1 MSLVCTLAG
10 CSVKAPVYESVDDY
24 PVRKGALDEM
34 VYSPSKTTFSVW
46 SPAADSVRLRLYAEG
61 LGGEAIEE
69 VAMRRGKDGTWTC
82 SVRGDL
88 QGKFYTFQVKQSV
101 QSTPPPTPSPQAGRG
116 SDVRQSVWLE
126 ETPGIFA
133 KAVGV
138 NGRRGAVVDLRSTDP
153 EGWAEDVRPAL
164 AGAKDAI
171 VYEMHYRDYTIH
183 PSSGVVHKGKF
194 LGLTEEGTK
203 QLTINQLTINM
214 PLLSGEE
221 STPAST
227 TSQTVRA
234 ELPAGETPASPVGMA
249 TGIEHLKELGVT
261 HVQILPS
268 YDYGSIDE
276 TRLADNKYNWGYDPV
291 NYNVPE
297 GGYSTNPYEPAC
309 RIREMKQMIQAL
321 HKAGIRVV
329 MDVVYNHTFDVA
341 HSNFHNTCPGYF
353 YRYNADGSLGNASG
367 CGNET
372 ASERGMMRKF
382 IVESCRYWLTEYHID
397 GFRFDL
403 MGIHDIETMREVRAM
418 MDGIDPTLL
427 LYGEGWAAGAPLL
440 PQEELAMKAN
450 ILEIEGVGAFCD
462 DMRDALRGPF
472 SDDHQGAFLAG
483 EKGHEESIKFGIA
496 GCIDHPD
503 VDMSRVNYSKAAWAA
518 EPTQCISYVSCHD
531 DMMLTDR
538 LKASVRLQKGE
549 LERLD
554 KLAQT
559 AVLTSQGIPFL
570 WNGEEILRDKKGVHN
585 SYCSPDSIN
594 AIDWSLK
601 AQHEDVFRYYQGLIA
616 LRKAH
621 PAFRMGD
628 AELVRQHLHFLDAPE
643 GVVAYMLDG
652 EAVGDEWK
660 TIVVVLN
667 ANRKAVEVALPAGTY
682 RLACGDGK
690 CPYSGMRVDEKTTT
704 VSAQSA
710 QILHTIE

>member
-1 MSLVCTLAG
+1 MKKEILALSLVCTLAG
-10 CSVKAPVYESVDDY
+10 CGGKAPVYESVDDY
-24 PVRKGALDEM
+24 PVREGALDEM
-34 VYSPSKTTFSVW
+34 VYSPSKTTFSLW
-46 SPAADSVRLRLYAEG
+46 SPAADSVCLRLYDEG
-61 LGGEAIEE
+61 VGGEAQKAIP
-69 VAMRRGKDGTWTC
+69 MRRSKDGTWTC
-82 SVRGDL
+82 SVRRDL
-88 QGKFYTFQVKQSV
+88 QGKFYTFQVN
-101 QSTPPPTPSPQAGRG
+101 
-116 SDVRQSVWLE
+116 DME

-138 NGRRGAVVDLRSTDP
+138 NGKRAAVIDLTGTNP
-153 EGWAEDVRPAL
+153 EGWEEDSRPAF

-171 VYEMHYRDYTIH
+171 VYEMHYRDYSIH
-183 PSSGVVHKGKF
+183 PTSGVAHKGKF
-194 LGLTEEGTK
+194 LALTEEGT
-203 QLTINQLTINM
+203 Q
-214 PLLSGEE
+214 
-221 STPAST
+221 
-227 TSQTVRA
+227 A
-234 ELPAGETPASPVGMA
+234 EDGSA
-249 TGIEHLKELGVT
+249 TGIDHLKELGIT

-276 TRLADNKYNWGYDPV
+276 TKLEDNKYNWGYDPL

-297 GGYSTNPYEPAC
+297 GGYSTNPYDPAC
-309 RIREMKQMIQAL
+309 RIREMKQMIHAL

-372 ASERGMMRKF
+372 ASERPMMRKF

-418 MDGIDPTLL
+418 MDEIDPSLL

-440 PQEELAMKAN
+440 PQDELAMKAN
-450 ILEIEGVGAFCD
+450 ILKIEGVGAFCD

-496 GCIDHPD
+496 GCINHPE

-538 LKASVRLQKGE
+538 LKASIPLKTGE

-601 AQHEDVFRYYQGLIA
+601 AQHEDVFSYYQALIA

-621 PAFRMGD
+621 PAFRMGN
-628 AELVRQHLHFLDAPE
+628 AELVRQHLHFLDAPD
-643 GVVAYMLDG
+643 GVVAFELNG
-652 EAVGDEWK
+652 EAVGDNWK

-667 ANRKAVEVALPAGTY
+667 ANREQVTINLPEGTY
-682 RLACGDGK
+682 HTALTTN
-690 CPYSGMRVDEKTTT
+690 TTT
-704 VSAQSA
+704 ANSETATSQIGIPAQSA
-710 QILHTIE
+710 LILYTTNEPLH

>member
-1 MSLVCTLAG
+1 MKKQILALSLVCTLAG

-24 PVRKGALDEM
+24 PVREGALDEM
-34 VYSPSKTTFSVW
+34 VYSPQKTIFSLW
-46 SPAADSVRLRLYAEG
+46 SPAADSVWLRLYAEG
-61 LGGEAIEE
+61 LGGEAQEA

-88 QGKFYTFQVKQSV
+88 QGKFYTFQV
-101 QSTPPPTPSPQAGRG
+101 
-116 SDVRQSVWLE
+116 DDME
-126 ETPGIFA
+126 ETPGSFA

-138 NGRRGAVVDLRSTDP
+138 NGRRGAVIDLRSTDP
-153 EGWAEDVRPAL
+153 EGWAEDVRPAF

-171 VYEMHYRDYTIH
+171 VYEMHYRDYSIH
-183 PSSGVVHKGKF
+183 PTSGVAHKGKF
-194 LGLTEEGTK
+194 LALTEKGT
-203 QLTINQLTINM
+203 QVSPM
-214 PLLSGEE
+214 VRPGDR
-221 STPAST
+221 
-227 TSQTVRA
+227 TSIT
-234 ELPAGETPASPVGMA
+234 AGETPASPVGMA
-249 TGIEHLKELGVT
+249 TGIEHLKEMGVT

-276 TRLADNKYNWGYDPV
+276 TRLEDNRYNWGYDPV
-291 NYNVPE
+291 NYNAPE
-297 GGYSTNPYEPAC
+297 GGYSTNPYDPTC
-309 RIREMKQMIQAL
+309 RIREMKEMIQAL

-403 MGIHDIETMREVRAM
+403 MGIHDIETMRAVRAM
-418 MDGIDPTLL
+418 MDGIDPSLL

-440 PQEELAMKAN
+440 PQDELAMKAN
-450 ILEIEGVGAFCD
+450 ILQIEGVGAFCD

-472 SDDHQGAFLAG
+472 SDDHKGAFLAG

-496 GCIDHPD
+496 GCIEHPE

-538 LKASVRLQKGE
+538 LKASIRLKKGE

-601 AQHEDVFRYYQGLIA
+601 AKHEDVFRYYQGLIA

-621 PAFRMGD
+621 PAFRMGEAD
-628 AELVRQHLHFLDAPE
+628 LVRKHLHFLDAPE
-643 GVVAYMLDG
+643 GVVAYALDG

-682 RLACGDGK
+682 RLACGDGE

-710 QILHTIE
+710 QILYTIE

>member
-1 MSLVCTLAG
+1 MKKQILALSLVCTLAG

-24 PVRKGALDEM
+24 PVREGALDEM
-34 VYSPSKTTFSVW
+34 VYSPQKTIFSLW
-46 SPAADSVRLRLYAEG
+46 SPAADSVWLRLYAEG
-61 LGGEAIEE
+61 LGGEAQEA

-88 QGKFYTFQVKQSV
+88 QGKFYTFQV
-101 QSTPPPTPSPQAGRG
+101 
-116 SDVRQSVWLE
+116 DDME

-138 NGRRGAVVDLRSTDP
+138 NGRRGAVIDLRSTDP
-153 EGWAEDVRPAL
+153 EGWAEDVRPAF

-171 VYEMHYRDYTIH
+171 VYEMHYRDYSIH
-183 PSSGVVHKGKF
+183 PSSGVAHKGKF
-194 LGLTEEGTK
+194 LALTEKGT
-203 QLTINQLTINM
+203 QVSPM
-214 PLLSGEE
+214 VRLSTNRDNTSDCTSITQE
-221 STPAST
+221 SSKVRPGDR
-227 TSQTVRA
+227 TS
-234 ELPAGETPASPVGMA
+234 LNSA

-276 TRLADNKYNWGYDPV
+276 TRLEDNKYNWGYDPV
-291 NYNVPE
+291 NYNAPE
-297 GGYSTNPYEPAC
+297 GGYSTNPYDPAC
-309 RIREMKQMIQAL
+309 RIREMKEMIQAL

-403 MGIHDIETMREVRAM
+403 MGIHDIETMRAVRAM

-450 ILEIEGVGAFCD
+450 ILRIEGVGAFCD

-472 SDDHQGAFLAG
+472 SDDHKGAFLAG

-496 GCIDHPD
+496 GCIEHPD

-538 LKASVRLQKGE
+538 LKASISLKKGE

-570 WNGEEILRDKKGVHN
+570 WNGEEILRNKKGVHN

-621 PAFRMGD
+621 PAFRMGNAD
-628 AELVRQHLHFLDAPE
+628 LVRKHLHFLDAPE
-643 GVVAYMLDG
+643 GVVAYALDG
-652 EAVGDEWK
+652 EAVGDDWK

-667 ANRKAVEVALPAGTY
+667 ANRKAVEVALPAGAY
-682 RLACGDGK
+682 RLACGDGE

-710 QILHTIE
+710 QILYTKE

>member
-1 MSLVCTLAG
+1 MKKQILALSLVCTLAG

-24 PVRKGALDEM
+24 PVREGALDEM
-34 VYSPSKTTFSVW
+34 VYSPQKTMFSLW
-46 SPAADSVRLRLYAEG
+46 SPAADSVWLRLYAEG
-61 LGGEAIEE
+61 LGGEAQEA

-88 QGKFYTFQVKQSV
+88 QGKFYTFQV
-101 QSTPPPTPSPQAGRG
+101 
-116 SDVRQSVWLE
+116 DDME

-138 NGRRGAVVDLRSTDP
+138 NGRRGAVIDLRSTDP
-153 EGWAEDVRPAL
+153 EGWAEDVRPAF

-171 VYEMHYRDYTIH
+171 VYEMHYRDYSIH
-183 PSSGVVHKGKF
+183 PSSGVAHKGKF
-194 LGLTEEGTK
+194 LALTEEGTK
-203 QLTINQLTINM
+203 VSPM
-214 PLLSGEE
+214 VRPGDR
-221 STPAST
+221 
-227 TSQTVRA
+227 TSIT
-234 ELPAGETPASPVGMA
+234 AGETPASPVGMA
-249 TGIEHLKELGVT
+249 TGIEHLKEMGVT

-276 TRLADNKYNWGYDPV
+276 TRLEDNKYNWGYDPV
-291 NYNVPE
+291 NYNAPE
-297 GGYSTNPYEPAC
+297 GGYSTNPYDPAC
-309 RIREMKQMIQAL
+309 RIREMKEMIQAL

-403 MGIHDIETMREVRAM
+403 MGIHDIETMRAVRAM

-450 ILEIEGVGAFCD
+450 ILQIEGVGAFCD

-472 SDDHQGAFLAG
+472 SDDHKGAFLAG

-496 GCIDHPD
+496 GCIEHPE
-503 VDMSRVNYSKAAWAA
+503 VDMNRVNYSKAAWAA

-538 LKASVRLQKGE
+538 LKASIRLKKGE

-601 AQHEDVFRYYQGLIA
+601 AKHEDVFRYYQGLIA

-621 PAFRMGD
+621 PAFRMGE
-628 AELVRQHLHFLDAPE
+628 AELVRKHLHFLDAPE
-643 GVVAYMLDG
+643 GVVAYALDG

-667 ANRKAVEVALPAGTY
+667 ANRKAVEVALPAGAY
-682 RLACGDGK
+682 RLACGDGE

>member
-1 MSLVCTLAG
+1 MKKQILALSLVCTLAG

-24 PVRKGALDEM
+24 PVREGALDEM
-34 VYSPSKTTFSVW
+34 VYSPQKTMFSLW
-46 SPAADSVRLRLYAEG
+46 SPAADSVWLRLYAEG
-61 LGGEAIEE
+61 LGGEAQEA

-88 QGKFYTFQVKQSV
+88 QGKFYTFQV
-101 QSTPPPTPSPQAGRG
+101 
-116 SDVRQSVWLE
+116 DNME

-138 NGRRGAVVDLRSTDP
+138 NGKRGAVIDLRSTDP
-153 EGWAEDVRPAL
+153 EGWAEDVRPAF

-171 VYEMHYRDYTIH
+171 VYEMHYRDYSIH
-183 PSSGVVHKGKF
+183 PSSGVAHKGKF
-194 LGLTEEGTK
+194 LALTEKGT
-203 QLTINQLTINM
+203 QAE
-214 PLLSGEE
+214 SGN
-221 STPAST
+221 
-227 TSQTVRA
+227 
-234 ELPAGETPASPVGMA
+234 A
-249 TGIEHLKELGVT
+249 TGIEHLKEMGVT

-276 TRLADNKYNWGYDPV
+276 TRLEDNKYNWGYDPV
-291 NYNVPE
+291 NYNAPE
-297 GGYSTNPYEPAC
+297 GGYSTNPYDPAC
-309 RIREMKQMIQAL
+309 RIREMKEMIQAL

-450 ILEIEGVGAFCD
+450 ILRIEGVGAFCD

-472 SDDHQGAFLAG
+472 SDDHKGAFLAG

-496 GCIDHPD
+496 GCIEHPE

-538 LKASVRLQKGE
+538 LKASVRLKKGE

-621 PAFRMGD
+621 PAFRMGE
-628 AELVRQHLHFLDAPE
+628 AELVRKHLHFLDAPE
-643 GVVAYMLDG
+643 GVVAYALDG

-682 RLACGDGK
+682 RLACGDGE
-690 CPYSGMRVDEKTTT
+690 CPYLGMRVDEKTTT

-710 QILHTIE
+710 QILYTIE

>member
-1 MSLVCTLAG
+1 MKKQILALSLVCTLAG
-10 CSVKAPVYESVDDY
+10 CSVKAPVYDSVDDY
-24 PVRKGALDEM
+24 PVREGALDEM
-34 VYSPSKTTFSVW
+34 VYSPQKTMFSLW
-46 SPAADSVRLRLYAEG
+46 SPAADSVWLRLYAEG
-61 LGGEAIEE
+61 LGGEAQEA

-88 QGKFYTFQVKQSV
+88 QGKFYTFQV
-101 QSTPPPTPSPQAGRG
+101 
-116 SDVRQSVWLE
+116 DDME

-138 NGRRGAVVDLRSTDP
+138 NGRRGAVIDLRSTDP
-153 EGWAEDVRPAL
+153 EGWAEDVRPAF

-183 PSSGVVHKGKF
+183 PSSGVAHKGKF
-194 LGLTEEGTK
+194 LALTEEGT
-203 QLTINQLTINM
+203 QVSPM
-214 PLLSGEE
+214 VRPGDR
-221 STPAST
+221 
-227 TSQTVRA
+227 TSIT
-234 ELPAGETPASPVGMA
+234 AGETPASPVGMA
-249 TGIEHLKELGVT
+249 TGIEHLKEMGVT

-276 TRLADNKYNWGYDPV
+276 TRLEDNRYNWGYDPV
-291 NYNVPE
+291 NYNAPE
-297 GGYSTNPYEPAC
+297 GGYSTNPYDPAC
-309 RIREMKQMIQAL
+309 RIREMKEMIQAL

-353 YRYNADGSLGNASG
+353 YRYHADGSLGNASG

-372 ASERGMMRKF
+372 ASEHGMMRKF

-450 ILEIEGVGAFCD
+450 ILQIEGVGAFCD

-472 SDDHQGAFLAG
+472 SDDHKGAFLAG

-496 GCIDHPD
+496 GCIEHPE

-538 LKASVRLQKGE
+538 LKASVRLKKGE

-621 PAFRMGD
+621 PAFRMGEAD
-628 AELVRQHLHFLDAPE
+628 LVRKHLHFLDAPE
-643 GVVAYMLDG
+643 GVVAYALDG

-667 ANRKAVEVALPAGTY
+667 ANRKAVEVALPAGAY
-682 RLACGDGK
+682 RLACGDGE

>member
-1 MSLVCTLAG
+1 MKKQILALSLVCTLAG

-24 PVRKGALDEM
+24 PVREGALDEM
-34 VYSPSKTTFSVW
+34 VYSPQKTMFSLW
-46 SPAADSVRLRLYAEG
+46 SPAADSVWLRLYAEG
-61 LGGEAIEE
+61 LGGEAQEA

-88 QGKFYTFQVKQSV
+88 QGKFYTFQV
-101 QSTPPPTPSPQAGRG
+101 
-116 SDVRQSVWLE
+116 DDME

-138 NGRRGAVVDLRSTDP
+138 NGRRGAVIDLRSTDP
-153 EGWAEDVRPAL
+153 EGWAEDVRPAF

-183 PSSGVVHKGKF
+183 PSSGVAHKGKF
-194 LGLTEEGTK
+194 LALTEEGT
-203 QLTINQLTINM
+203 QVSPM
-214 PLLSGEE
+214 VRPGDR
-221 STPAST
+221 
-227 TSQTVRA
+227 TSIT
-234 ELPAGETPASPVGMA
+234 AGETPASPVGMA
-249 TGIEHLKELGVT
+249 TGIEHLKEMGVT

-276 TRLADNKYNWGYDPV
+276 TRLEDNRYNWGYDPV
-291 NYNVPE
+291 NYNAPE
-297 GGYSTNPYEPAC
+297 GGYSTNPYDPAC
-309 RIREMKQMIQAL
+309 RIREMKEMIQAL

-353 YRYNADGSLGNASG
+353 YRYHADGSLGNASG

-372 ASERGMMRKF
+372 ASEHGMMRKF

-450 ILEIEGVGAFCD
+450 ILQIEGVGAFCD

-472 SDDHQGAFLAG
+472 SDDHKGAFLAG

-496 GCIDHPD
+496 GCIEHPE

-538 LKASVRLQKGE
+538 LKASVRLKKGE

-621 PAFRMGD
+621 PAFRMGEAD
-628 AELVRQHLHFLDAPE
+628 LVRKHLHFLDAPE
-643 GVVAYMLDG
+643 GVVAYALDG

-667 ANRKAVEVALPAGTY
+667 ANRKAVEVALPAGAY
-682 RLACGDGK
+682 RLACGDGE

>member
-1 MSLVCTLAG
+1 MKKQILALSLVCTLAG

-24 PVRKGALDEM
+24 PVREGALDEM
-34 VYSPSKTTFSVW
+34 VYSPQKTMFSLW
-46 SPAADSVRLRLYAEG
+46 SPAADSVWLRLYAEG
-61 LGGEAIEE
+61 LGGEAQEA

-88 QGKFYTFQVKQSV
+88 QGKFYTFQV
-101 QSTPPPTPSPQAGRG
+101 
-116 SDVRQSVWLE
+116 DNME

-138 NGRRGAVVDLRSTDP
+138 NGKRGAVIDLRSTDP
-153 EGWAEDVRPAL
+153 EGWAEDVRPAF

-171 VYEMHYRDYTIH
+171 VYEMHYRDYSIH

-194 LGLTEEGTK
+194 LALTEEGTK
-203 QLTINQLTINM
+203 AE
-214 PLLSGEE
+214 SGN
-221 STPAST
+221 
-227 TSQTVRA
+227 
-234 ELPAGETPASPVGMA
+234 A
-249 TGIEHLKELGVT
+249 TGIEHLKEMGVT

-276 TRLADNKYNWGYDPV
+276 TRLEDNNYNWGYDPV
-291 NYNVPE
+291 NYNAPE
-297 GGYSTNPYEPAC
+297 GGYSTNPYDPAC
-309 RIREMKQMIQAL
+309 RIREMKEMIQAL

-353 YRYNADGSLGNASG
+353 YRYHTDGSLGNASG

-403 MGIHDIETMREVRAM
+403 MGIHDIETMRAVRAM

-450 ILEIEGVGAFCD
+450 ILQIEGVGAFCD

-472 SDDHQGAFLAG
+472 SDDHKGAFLAG

-496 GCIDHPD
+496 GCIEHPE

-538 LKASVRLQKGE
+538 LKASVRLKKGE

-621 PAFRMGD
+621 PAFRMGE
-628 AELVRQHLHFLDAPE
+628 AELVRKHLHFLDAPE
-643 GVVAYMLDG
+643 GVVAYALDG

-667 ANRKAVEVALPAGTY
+667 ANRKAVEVALPAGAY
-682 RLACGDGK
+682 RLACGDGE
-690 CPYSGMRVDEKTTT
+690 CPYSGMRVDEKTTN

>member
-1 MSLVCTLAG
+1 MKKEILALSLVCTLAG
-10 CSVKAPVYESVDDY
+10 CGGKAPVYESVGDY
-24 PVRKGALDEM
+24 PVGEGALDEM
-34 VYSPSKTTFSVW
+34 VYSPSKTTFSLW
-46 SPAADSVRLRLYAEG
+46 SPAADSVCLRLYDEG
-61 LGGEAIEE
+61 VGGEAQEAIP
-69 VAMRRGKDGTWTC
+69 MRRSKDGTWTC

-88 QGKFYTFQVKQSV
+88 KGKFYTFQVN
-101 QSTPPPTPSPQAGRG
+101 
-116 SDVRQSVWLE
+116 DME

-138 NGRRGAVVDLRSTDP
+138 NGKRAAVIDLTGTNP
-153 EGWAEDVRPAL
+153 EGWEEDSRPDFD
-164 AGAKDAI
+164 GAKDAI
-171 VYEMHYRDYTIH
+171 VYEMHYRDYSIH
-183 PSSGVVHKGKF
+183 PTSGVAHKGKF
-194 LGLTEEGTK
+194 LALTEEGT
-203 QLTINQLTINM
+203 QAED
-214 PLLSGEE
+214 G
-221 STPAST
+221 ST
-227 TSQTVRA
+227 T
-234 ELPAGETPASPVGMA
+234 
-249 TGIEHLKELGVT
+249 GIDHLKELGIT

-276 TRLADNKYNWGYDPV
+276 TRLEDNKYNWGYDPL

-372 ASERGMMRKF
+372 ASERPMMRKF

-418 MDGIDPTLL
+418 MDEIDPSLL

-440 PQEELAMKAN
+440 PQDELAMKAN
-450 ILEIEGVGAFCD
+450 ILKIEGVGAFCD

-496 GCIDHPD
+496 GCIEHPE

-538 LKASVRLQKGE
+538 LKASISLKTGE

-601 AQHEDVFRYYQGLIA
+601 AQHEDVFSYYQALIA

-621 PAFRMGD
+621 PAFRMGN
-628 AELVRQHLHFLDAPE
+628 AELVRQHLHFLDAPD
-643 GVVAYMLDG
+643 GVVAYALDG

-667 ANRKAVEVALPAGTY
+667 ANREQVTINLPEGTY
-682 RLACGDGK
+682 HTALTTN
-690 CPYSGMRVDEKTTT
+690 TTT
-704 VSAQSA
+704 ANSETVTSQIGIPAQTA
-710 QILHTIE
+710 LILYTTNEPLP

>member
-1 MSLVCTLAG
+1 MNKQILALSLVCTLAG
-10 CSVKAPVYESVDDY
+10 CSVKAPVYESADDY
-24 PVRKGALDEM
+24 PVREGALDEM
-34 VYSPSKTTFSVW
+34 VYSPQKTTFSLW
-46 SPAADSVRLRLYAEG
+46 SPAADSVWLRLYAEG
-61 LGGEAIEE
+61 LGGEAQEA

-88 QGKFYTFQVKQSV
+88 QGKFYTFQV
-101 QSTPPPTPSPQAGRG
+101 
-116 SDVRQSVWLE
+116 DDME

-138 NGRRGAVVDLRSTDP
+138 NGKRGAVIDLRSTDP
-153 EGWAEDVRPAL
+153 EGWAEVVRPAF

-171 VYEMHYRDYTIH
+171 VYEMHYRDYSIH
-183 PSSGVVHKGKF
+183 PSSGVAHKGKF
-194 LGLTEEGTK
+194 LALTEKGT
-203 QLTINQLTINM
+203 QVSPM
-214 PLLSGEE
+214 VRPGDR
-221 STPAST
+221 
-227 TSQTVRA
+227 TSIT
-234 ELPAGETPASPVGMA
+234 AGETPASPVGMA
-249 TGIEHLKELGVT
+249 TGIEHLKEMGVT

-276 TRLADNKYNWGYDPV
+276 TRLEDNKYNWGYDPV
-291 NYNVPE
+291 NYNAPE
-297 GGYSTNPYEPAC
+297 GGYSTNPYDPTC
-309 RIREMKQMIQAL
+309 RIREMKEMIQAL

-353 YRYNADGSLGNASG
+353 YRYHADGSLGNASG

-440 PQEELAMKAN
+440 PQDELAMKAN
-450 ILEIEGVGAFCD
+450 ILRIEGVGAFCD

-472 SDDHQGAFLAG
+472 SDDHKGAFLAG

-496 GCIDHPD
+496 GCIEHPE

-538 LKASVRLQKGE
+538 LKASVRLKKGE

-621 PAFRMGD
+621 PAFRMGE
-628 AELVRQHLHFLDAPE
+628 AELVRKHLHFLDAPE
-643 GVVAYMLDG
+643 GVVAYALDG

-667 ANRKAVEVALPAGTY
+667 ANRKAVEVALPAGAY
-682 RLACGDGK
+682 RLACGDGE

>member
-1 MSLVCTLAG
+1 MKKQILALSLVCTLAG
-10 CSVKAPVYESVDDY
+10 CSVKAPVYDSVDDY
-24 PVRKGALDEM
+24 PVREGALDEM
-34 VYSPSKTTFSVW
+34 VYSPQKTTFSLW
-46 SPAADSVRLRLYAEG
+46 SPAADSVWLRLYAEG
-61 LGGEAIEE
+61 LGGEAQEA

-88 QGKFYTFQVKQSV
+88 QGKFYTFQV
-101 QSTPPPTPSPQAGRG
+101 
-116 SDVRQSVWLE
+116 DDME

-138 NGRRGAVVDLRSTDP
+138 NGKRGAVIDLRSTDP
-153 EGWAEDVRPAL
+153 EGWAEDVRPAF

-171 VYEMHYRDYTIH
+171 VYEMHYRDYSIH
-183 PSSGVVHKGKF
+183 PSSGVAHKGKF
-194 LGLTEEGTK
+194 LALTEEGT
-203 QLTINQLTINM
+203 QAE
-214 PLLSGEE
+214 SGN
-221 STPAST
+221 
-227 TSQTVRA
+227 
-234 ELPAGETPASPVGMA
+234 A
-249 TGIEHLKELGVT
+249 TGIEHLKEMGVT

-276 TRLADNKYNWGYDPV
+276 TRLEDNRYNWGYDPV
-291 NYNVPE
+291 NYNAPE
-297 GGYSTNPYEPAC
+297 GGYSTNPYDPAC
-309 RIREMKQMIQAL
+309 RIREMKEMIQAL

-450 ILEIEGVGAFCD
+450 ILRIEGVGAFCD

-472 SDDHQGAFLAG
+472 SDDHKGAFLAG

-496 GCIDHPD
+496 GCIEHPE

-538 LKASVRLQKGE
+538 LKASVRLKKGE

-621 PAFRMGD
+621 PAFRMGE
-628 AELVRQHLHFLDAPE
+628 AELVRKHLHFLDAPE
-643 GVVAYMLDG
+643 GVVAYALDG

-667 ANRKAVEVALPAGTY
+667 ANRKAVEVALPAGAY
-682 RLACGDGK
+682 RLACGDGE

-710 QILHTIE
+710 QILYTKE

>member
-1 MSLVCTLAG
+1 MNKQILALSLVCTLAG
-10 CSVKAPVYESVDDY
+10 CSLKAPVYDSVDDY
-24 PVRKGALDEM
+24 PVREGALDEM
-34 VYSPSKTTFSVW
+34 VYSPQKTTFSLW
-46 SPAADSVRLRLYAEG
+46 SPAADSVWLRLYAEG
-61 LGGEAIEE
+61 LGGEAQEA

-88 QGKFYTFQVKQSV
+88 QGKFYTFQV
-101 QSTPPPTPSPQAGRG
+101 
-116 SDVRQSVWLE
+116 DDME

-138 NGRRGAVVDLRSTDP
+138 NGRRGAVIDLRSTDP
-153 EGWAEDVRPAL
+153 EGWVEDVRPAF

-171 VYEMHYRDYTIH
+171 VYEMHYRDYSIH
-183 PSSGVVHKGKF
+183 PSSGVAHKGKF
-194 LGLTEEGTK
+194 LALTEEGTK
-203 QLTINQLTINM
+203 AE
-214 PLLSGEE
+214 SG
-221 STPAST
+221 T
-227 TSQTVRA
+227 
-234 ELPAGETPASPVGMA
+234 A
-249 TGIEHLKELGVT
+249 TGIEHLKEMGVT

-276 TRLADNKYNWGYDPV
+276 TRLEDNRYNWGYDPV
-291 NYNVPE
+291 NYNAPE
-297 GGYSTNPYEPAC
+297 GGYSTNPYDPAC
-309 RIREMKQMIQAL
+309 RIREMKEMIQAL

-450 ILEIEGVGAFCD
+450 ILRIEGVGAFCD

-472 SDDHQGAFLAG
+472 SDDQKGAFLAG

-496 GCIDHPD
+496 GCIEHPE

-538 LKASVRLQKGE
+538 LKASILLKKGE

-621 PAFRMGD
+621 PAFRMGE
-628 AELVRQHLHFLDAPE
+628 AELVRKHLHFLDAPE
-643 GVVAYMLDG
+643 GVVAYALDG

-667 ANRKAVEVALPAGTY
+667 ANRKAVEVALPAGAY
-682 RLACGDGK
+682 RLACGDGE
-690 CPYSGMRVDEKTTT
+690 CPYSGMRVNEKTTT

>member
-1 MSLVCTLAG
+1 MKKQILALSLVCTLAG

-24 PVRKGALDEM
+24 PVREGALDEM
-34 VYSPSKTTFSVW
+34 VYSPQKTIFSLW
-46 SPAADSVRLRLYAEG
+46 SPAADSVWLRLYAEG
-61 LGGEAIEE
+61 LGGEAQEA

-88 QGKFYTFQVKQSV
+88 QGKFYTFQV
-101 QSTPPPTPSPQAGRG
+101 
-116 SDVRQSVWLE
+116 DDME

-138 NGRRGAVVDLRSTDP
+138 NGRRGAVIDLRSTDP
-153 EGWAEDVRPAL
+153 EGWAEDVRPAF

-171 VYEMHYRDYTIH
+171 VYEMHYRDYSIH
-183 PSSGVVHKGKF
+183 PSSGVAHKGKF
-194 LGLTEEGTK
+194 LALTEEGTK
-203 QLTINQLTINM
+203 VSPM
-214 PLLSGEE
+214 VRPGDR
-221 STPAST
+221 
-227 TSQTVRA
+227 TS
-234 ELPAGETPASPVGMA
+234 LNSA
-249 TGIEHLKELGVT
+249 TGIEHLKEMGVT

-276 TRLADNKYNWGYDPV
+276 TRLEDNQYNWGYDPV
-291 NYNVPE
+291 NYNAPE
-297 GGYSTNPYEPAC
+297 GGYSTNPYDPAC
-309 RIREMKQMIQAL
+309 RIREMKEMIQAL

-450 ILEIEGVGAFCD
+450 ILRIEGVGAFCD

-472 SDDHQGAFLAG
+472 SDDHKGAFLAG

-496 GCIDHPD
+496 GCIEHPE

-538 LKASVRLQKGE
+538 LKASVRLKKGE

-621 PAFRMGD
+621 PAFRMGE
-628 AELVRQHLHFLDAPE
+628 AELVRKHLHFLDAPE
-643 GVVAYMLDG
+643 GVVAYAMDG

-667 ANRKAVEVALPAGTY
+667 ANRKAVEVALPAGAY
-682 RLACGDGK
+682 RLACGDGE

>member
-1 MSLVCTLAG
+1 MNKQILALSLVCTLAG
-10 CSVKAPVYESVDDY
+10 CSLKAPVYDSVDDY
-24 PVRKGALDEM
+24 PVREGALDEM
-34 VYSPSKTTFSVW
+34 VYSPQKTTFSLW
-46 SPAADSVRLRLYAEG
+46 SPAADSVWLRLYAEG
-61 LGGEAIEE
+61 LGGEAQEA

-88 QGKFYTFQVKQSV
+88 QGKFYTFQV
-101 QSTPPPTPSPQAGRG
+101 
-116 SDVRQSVWLE
+116 DDME

-138 NGRRGAVVDLRSTDP
+138 NGRRGAVIDLRSTDP
-153 EGWAEDVRPAL
+153 EGWVEDVRPAF

-171 VYEMHYRDYTIH
+171 VYEMHYRDYSIH
-183 PSSGVVHKGKF
+183 PSSGVAHKGKF
-194 LGLTEEGTK
+194 LALTEEGTK
-203 QLTINQLTINM
+203 AE
-214 PLLSGEE
+214 SG
-221 STPAST
+221 T
-227 TSQTVRA
+227 
-234 ELPAGETPASPVGMA
+234 A
-249 TGIEHLKELGVT
+249 TGIEHLKEMGVT

-276 TRLADNKYNWGYDPV
+276 TRLEDNRYNWGYDPV
-291 NYNVPE
+291 NYNAPE
-297 GGYSTNPYEPAC
+297 GGYSTNPYDPAC
-309 RIREMKQMIQAL
+309 RIREMKEMIQAL

-450 ILEIEGVGAFCD
+450 ILRIEGVGAFCD

-472 SDDHQGAFLAG
+472 SDDQKGAFLAG

-496 GCIDHPD
+496 GCIEHPE

-538 LKASVRLQKGE
+538 LKASVRLKKGE

-621 PAFRMGD
+621 PAFRMGE
-628 AELVRQHLHFLDAPE
+628 AELVRKHLHFLDAPE
-643 GVVAYMLDG
+643 GVVAYALDG

-667 ANRKAVEVALPAGTY
+667 ANRKAVEVALPAGAY
-682 RLACGDGK
+682 RLACGDGE
-690 CPYSGMRVDEKTTT
+690 CPYSGMRVNEKTTT

>member
-1 MSLVCTLAG
+1 MRRILGSQETGTKNQETGLIRNYIDIIKKQILALSLVCTLAG
-10 CSVKAPVYESVDDY
+10 CGGKAPVYESVDDY
-24 PVRKGALDEM
+24 PVRRGALDEM
-34 VYSPSKTTFSVW
+34 VYSPEKTTFSVW

-61 LGGEAIEE
+61 LGGEALEE

-82 SVRGDL
+82 CVRGDL
-88 QGKFYTFQVKQSV
+88 QGKFYTFQVN
-101 QSTPPPTPSPQAGRG
+101 
-116 SDVRQSVWLE
+116 DME

-183 PSSGVVHKGKF
+183 PSSGVAHKGKF
-194 LGLTEEGTK
+194 LALTEPNTTAE
-203 QLTINQLTINM
+203 
-214 PLLSGEE
+214 SG
-221 STPAST
+221 S
-227 TSQTVRA
+227 
-234 ELPAGETPASPVGMA
+234 A
-249 TGIEHLKELGVT
+249 TGIDHLKELGIT

-276 TRLADNKYNWGYDPV
+276 TRLEDNKYNWGYDPV

-297 GGYSTNPYEPAC
+297 GGYSTNPYEPTC
-309 RIREMKQMIQAL
+309 RIREMKEMIQAL

-341 HSNFHNTCPGYF
+341 HSNFHNTCPDYF
-353 YRYNADGSLGNASG
+353 YRYNEDGSLGNASG

-372 ASERGMMRKF
+372 ASERPMMRKF
-382 IVESCRYWLTEYHID
+382 IVESCHYWLTEYHID

-418 MDGIDPTLL
+418 MDEIDPSLL

-472 SDDHQGAFLAG
+472 SDDHKGAFLAG

-496 GCIDHPD
+496 GCIEHPD

-518 EPTQCISYVSCHD
+518 KPTQCISYVSCHD

-538 LKASVRLQKGE
+538 LKASISLKKGE

-594 AIDWSLK
+594 AIDWALK

-628 AELVRQHLHFLDAPE
+628 AALVRRHLHFLDAPE
-643 GVVAYMLDG
+643 GVVAYALDG

-667 ANRKAVEVALPAGTY
+667 ANREDVAVNLPAGAY
-682 RLACGDGK
+682 RLACGDGE
-690 CPYSGMRVDEKTTT
+690 CPYSGMRVDEKITH
-704 VSAQSA
+704 VGAQSA
-710 QILHTIE
+710 QILYAVE

>member
-1 MSLVCTLAG
+1 MKKQILALSFVYTLAG

-24 PVRKGALDEM
+24 PVREGALDEM
-34 VYSPSKTTFSVW
+34 VYSPQKTMFSLW
-46 SPAADSVRLRLYAEG
+46 SPAADSVWLRLYSEG
-61 LGGEAIEE
+61 LGGEAQEA

-88 QGKFYTFQVKQSV
+88 QGKFYTFQV
-101 QSTPPPTPSPQAGRG
+101 
-116 SDVRQSVWLE
+116 DDME

-138 NGRRGAVVDLRSTDP
+138 NGRRGAVIDLRSTDP
-153 EGWAEDVRPAL
+153 EGWAEDVRPAF

-171 VYEMHYRDYTIH
+171 VYEMHYRDYSIH
-183 PSSGVVHKGKF
+183 PTSGVAHKGKF
-194 LGLTEEGTK
+194 LALTEEGTK

-221 STPAST
+221 STPASPVEPRPLT
-227 TSQTVRA
+227 PSPQ
-234 ELPAGETPASPVGMA
+234 AGRGSTPASPVGMA
-249 TGIEHLKELGVT
+249 TGIEHLKEMGVT

-276 TRLADNKYNWGYDPV
+276 TRLEDNKYNWGYDPV
-291 NYNVPE
+291 NYNAPE
-297 GGYSTNPYEPAC
+297 GGYSTNPYDPTC
-309 RIREMKQMIQAL
+309 RIREMKEMIQAL

-450 ILEIEGVGAFCD
+450 ILRIEGVGAFCD

-472 SDDHQGAFLAG
+472 SDDHKGAFLAG

-496 GCIDHPD
+496 GCIEHPE
-503 VDMSRVNYSKAAWAA
+503 VDMSRVNYSKTAWAA

-538 LKASVRLQKGE
+538 LKASIPLREGE

-621 PAFRMGD
+621 PAFRMGE
-628 AELVRQHLHFLDAPE
+628 AELVRKHLHFLDAPE
-643 GVVAYMLDG
+643 GVVAYALDG

-660 TIVVVLN
+660 TIVVVLK
-667 ANRKAVEVALPAGTY
+667 ANRKAVEVALPAGVY
-682 RLACGDGK
+682 RLACGDGE

-710 QILHTIE
+710 QILYTIE

>member
-1 MSLVCTLAG
+1 MKKQILALSLVCTLAG
-10 CSVKAPVYESVDDY
+10 CGGKAPVYESVDDY
-24 PVRKGALDEM
+24 PVREGALDEM
-34 VYSPSKTTFSVW
+34 VYSPEKTTFSLW

-61 LGGEAIEE
+61 LGGEALEQ

-82 SVRGDL
+82 CVRGDL
-88 QGKFYTFQVKQSV
+88 QGKFYTFQVN
-101 QSTPPPTPSPQAGRG
+101 
-116 SDVRQSVWLE
+116 DME

-183 PSSGVVHKGKF
+183 PSSGVAHRGKF
-194 LGLTEEGTK
+194 LALKESNTQVSWRCGLQAAPSSPDGIEERNEQT
-203 QLTINQLTINM
+203 TI
-214 PLLSGEE
+214 
-221 STPAST
+221 
-227 TSQTVRA
+227 
-234 ELPAGETPASPVGMA
+234 A
-249 TGIEHLKELGVT
+249 TGIDHLKELGIT

-276 TRLADNKYNWGYDPV
+276 TRLEDNKYNWGYDPV

-297 GGYSTNPYEPAC
+297 GGYSTDPYEPTC
-309 RIREMKQMIQAL
+309 RIREMKEMIQAL

-372 ASERGMMRKF
+372 ASERPMMRKF

-418 MDGIDPTLL
+418 MDEIDPSLL

-450 ILEIEGVGAFCD
+450 ILQIEGVGAFCD

-472 SDDHQGAFLAG
+472 SDDHKGAFLAG

-538 LKASVRLQKGE
+538 LKASISLKKGE

-594 AIDWSLK
+594 AIDWALK

-628 AELVRQHLHFLDAPE
+628 AELVRKHLHFLDAPE
-643 GVVAYMLDG
+643 GVVAYALDG

-667 ANRKAVEVALPAGTY
+667 ANREDVAVNLPAGAY
-682 RLACGDGK
+682 RLACGDGE
-690 CPYSGMRVDEKTTT
+690 CPYTGMRVDEKITH
-704 VSAQSA
+704 VGAQSA
-710 QILHTIE
+710 QILYSID

>member
-1 MSLVCTLAG
+1 MKKQILALSLVCTLAG
-10 CSVKAPVYESVDDY
+10 CSVKAPVYDSVDDY
-24 PVRKGALDEM
+24 PVREGALDEM
-34 VYSPSKTTFSVW
+34 VYSPQKTMFSLW
-46 SPAADSVRLRLYAEG
+46 SPAADSVWLRLYAEG
-61 LGGEAIEE
+61 LGGEAQEA

-88 QGKFYTFQVKQSV
+88 QGKFYTFQV
-101 QSTPPPTPSPQAGRG
+101 
-116 SDVRQSVWLE
+116 DDME

-138 NGRRGAVVDLRSTDP
+138 NGRRGAVIDLRSTDP
-153 EGWAEDVRPAL
+153 EGWAEDVRPAF

-171 VYEMHYRDYTIH
+171 VYEMHYRDYSIH
-183 PSSGVVHKGKF
+183 PSSGVAHKGKF
-194 LGLTEEGTK
+194 LALAEEGTK
-203 QLTINQLTINM
+203 VSPM
-214 PLLSGEE
+214 VRPGDR
-221 STPAST
+221 
-227 TSQTVRA
+227 TSIT
-234 ELPAGETPASPVGMA
+234 AGETPASPVGMA
-249 TGIEHLKELGVT
+249 TGIEHLKEMGVT

-276 TRLADNKYNWGYDPV
+276 TRLEDNQYNWGYDPV
-291 NYNVPE
+291 NYNAPE
-297 GGYSTNPYEPAC
+297 GGYSTNPYDPTC
-309 RIREMKQMIQAL
+309 RIREMKEMIQAL

-353 YRYNADGSLGNASG
+353 YRYHADGSLGNASG

-450 ILEIEGVGAFCD
+450 ILRIEGVGAFCD

-472 SDDHQGAFLAG
+472 SDDHKGAFLAG

-496 GCIDHPD
+496 GCIEHPE
-503 VDMSRVNYSKAAWAA
+503 VDMNRVNYSKAAWAA

-538 LKASVRLQKGE
+538 LKASIRLKKGE

-601 AQHEDVFRYYQGLIA
+601 AKHEDVFRYYQGLIA

-621 PAFRMGD
+621 PAFRMGE
-628 AELVRQHLHFLDAPE
+628 AELVRKHLHFLDAPE
-643 GVVAYMLDG
+643 GVVAYALDG

-667 ANRKAVEVALPAGTY
+667 ANRKAVEVALPAGAY
-682 RLACGDGK
+682 RLACGDGE
-690 CPYSGMRVDEKTTT
+690 CPYSGMRVDKKTTT

>member
-1 MSLVCTLAG
+1 MKKQILALSLVCSLAG

-24 PVRKGALDEM
+24 PVREGALDEM
-34 VYSPSKTTFSVW
+34 VYSPQKTIFSLW
-46 SPAADSVRLRLYAEG
+46 SPAADSVWLRLYSEG
-61 LGGEAIEE
+61 LGGEAQEA

-88 QGKFYTFQVKQSV
+88 QGKFYTFQV
-101 QSTPPPTPSPQAGRG
+101 
-116 SDVRQSVWLE
+116 DDME

-138 NGRRGAVVDLRSTDP
+138 NGRRGAVIDLRSTDP
-153 EGWAEDVRPAL
+153 EGWSEDVRPVF

-171 VYEMHYRDYTIH
+171 VYEMHYRDYSIH
-183 PSSGVVHKGKF
+183 PSSGVAHKGKF
-194 LGLTEEGTK
+194 LALTEEGT
-203 QLTINQLTINM
+203 QAE
-214 PLLSGEE
+214 SGN
-221 STPAST
+221 
-227 TSQTVRA
+227 
-234 ELPAGETPASPVGMA
+234 A
-249 TGIEHLKELGVT
+249 TGIDHLKEMGVT

-276 TRLADNKYNWGYDPV
+276 TRLEDNKYNWGYDPV
-291 NYNVPE
+291 NYNAPE
-297 GGYSTNPYEPAC
+297 GGYSTNPYDPAC
-309 RIREMKQMIQAL
+309 RIREMKEMIQAL

-403 MGIHDIETMREVRAM
+403 MGIHDIETMRAVRAM

-450 ILEIEGVGAFCD
+450 ILRIEGVGAFCD

-472 SDDHQGAFLAG
+472 SDDHKGAFLAG

-496 GCIDHPD
+496 GCIEHPE
-503 VDMSRVNYSKAAWAA
+503 VDMTRVNYSKAAWAA

-538 LKASVRLQKGE
+538 LKASVRLKKGE

-621 PAFRMGD
+621 PAFRMGE
-628 AELVRQHLHFLDAPE
+628 AELVRKHLHFLDAPE
-643 GVVAYMLDG
+643 GVVAYALDG

-667 ANRKAVEVALPAGTY
+667 ANRKAMEVALPAGAY
-682 RLACGDGK
+682 RLACGDGE

>member
-1 MSLVCTLAG
+1 MNKQILALSLVCTLAG

-24 PVRKGALDEM
+24 PVREGALDEM
-34 VYSPSKTTFSVW
+34 VYSPQKTNFSLW
-46 SPAADSVRLRLYAEG
+46 SPAADSVWLRLYAEG
-61 LGGEAIEE
+61 LGGEAQEA

-88 QGKFYTFQVKQSV
+88 QGKFYTFQV
-101 QSTPPPTPSPQAGRG
+101 
-116 SDVRQSVWLE
+116 DDME

-138 NGRRGAVVDLRSTDP
+138 NGKRGAVIDLRSTDP
-153 EGWAEDVRPAL
+153 EGWAEDVRPAF

-171 VYEMHYRDYTIH
+171 VYEMHYRDYSIH
-183 PSSGVVHKGKF
+183 PSSGVAHKGKF
-194 LGLTEEGTK
+194 LALTEEGTK
-203 QLTINQLTINM
+203 AE
-214 PLLSGEE
+214 SGN
-221 STPAST
+221 
-227 TSQTVRA
+227 
-234 ELPAGETPASPVGMA
+234 A
-249 TGIEHLKELGVT
+249 TGIEHLKEMGVT

-276 TRLADNKYNWGYDPV
+276 TRLEDNKYNWGYDPV
-291 NYNVPE
+291 NYNAPE
-297 GGYSTNPYEPAC
+297 GGYSTNPYDPAC
-309 RIREMKQMIQAL
+309 RIREMKEMIQAL

-353 YRYNADGSLGNASG
+353 YRYHADGSLGNASG

-450 ILEIEGVGAFCD
+450 ILRIEGVGAFCD

-472 SDDHQGAFLAG
+472 SDDHKGAFLAG

-496 GCIDHPD
+496 GCIEHPE

-538 LKASVRLQKGE
+538 LKASVRLKKGE

-601 AQHEDVFRYYQGLIA
+601 AKHEDVFRYYQGLIA

-621 PAFRMGD
+621 PAFRMGE
-628 AELVRQHLHFLDAPE
+628 AELVRKHLHFLDAPE
-643 GVVAYMLDG
+643 GVVAYALDG

-667 ANRKAVEVALPAGTY
+667 ANRKAVEVALPTGAY
-682 RLACGDGK
+682 RLACGDGE

>member
-1 MSLVCTLAG
+1 MNKQILALSLVCTLAG
-10 CSVKAPVYESVDDY
+10 CSVKAPVYDSVDDY
-24 PVRKGALDEM
+24 PVREGALDEM
-34 VYSPSKTTFSVW
+34 VYSPQKTMFSLW
-46 SPAADSVRLRLYAEG
+46 SPAADSVWLRLYSEG
-61 LGGEAIEE
+61 LGGEAQEA
-69 VAMRRGKDGTWTC
+69 VAMHRGKDGTWTC

-88 QGKFYTFQVKQSV
+88 QGKFYTFQV
-101 QSTPPPTPSPQAGRG
+101 
-116 SDVRQSVWLE
+116 DDME

-138 NGRRGAVVDLRSTDP
+138 NGRRGAVIDLRSTDP
-153 EGWAEDVRPAL
+153 EGWAEDVRPAF

-171 VYEMHYRDYTIH
+171 VYEMHYRDYSIH
-183 PSSGVVHKGKF
+183 PSSGVAHKGKF
-194 LGLTEEGTK
+194 LALTEKGT
-203 QLTINQLTINM
+203 QAE
-214 PLLSGEE
+214 SG
-221 STPAST
+221 T
-227 TSQTVRA
+227 
-234 ELPAGETPASPVGMA
+234 A
-249 TGIEHLKELGVT
+249 TGIDHLKEMGVT

-276 TRLADNKYNWGYDPV
+276 TRLEDNKYNWGYDPV

-297 GGYSTNPYEPAC
+297 GGYSTNPYDPAC
-309 RIREMKQMIQAL
+309 RIREMKEMIQAL

-403 MGIHDIETMREVRAM
+403 MGIHDIETMRAVRAM

-450 ILEIEGVGAFCD
+450 ILRIEGVGAFCD

-472 SDDHQGAFLAG
+472 SDDHKGAFLAG

-496 GCIDHPD
+496 GCIEHPE

-518 EPTQCISYVSCHD
+518 DPTQCISYVSCHD

-538 LKASVRLQKGE
+538 LKASIRLKKGA

-621 PAFRMGD
+621 PAFRMGE
-628 AELVRQHLHFLDAPE
+628 AELVRKHLHFLDAPE
-643 GVVAYMLDG
+643 GVVAYALDG
-652 EAVGDEWK
+652 EAVGDDWK

-667 ANRKAVEVALPAGTY
+667 ANRKAVEVALPAGAY
-682 RLACGDGK
+682 RLACGDGE
-690 CPYSGMRVDEKTTT
+690 CPYSDMRVYEKTTT